1 MCTYNQYSKNEF
13 HVFNDVESDEA
24 ESSASEEEVRPANK
38 PKNSIAKAYSIES
51 SSSEKD
57 SDSDEEPPPSPPR
70 RRVSLPIPMRANL
83 LVPDLTCP
91 IDHLRPQHIYGYI
104 NTALKALGYLGVYT
118 FDLFVQSKAL
128 DGGAIDMLRRSGV
141 EVHISQP
148 PTKTKKKSN
157 ANHKGFPDY
166 ELGKAMHSWALER
179 NPSPVLLISSD
190 SRLRTDVSHIKSL
203 RFEIILFH
211 TKKAP
216 KDLKDL
222 CTKYALWFNG
232 VAELT

>member
-1 MCTYNQYSKNEF
+1 MVQNLTRSLADNMGL
-13 HVFNDVESDEA
+13 
-24 ESSASEEEVRPANK
+24 PL
-38 PKNSIAKAYSIES
+38 KNSAVCQLFYHGRILLEVYSLIETHVGS
-51 SSSEKD
+51 LCCSH
-57 SDSDEEPPPSPPR
+57 R
-70 RRVSLPIPMRANL
+70 R
-83 LVPDLTCP
+83 DLTCP
-91 IDHLRPQHIYGYI
+91 IDHLRPQHIY
-104 NTALKALGYLGVYT
+104 VYT